1 MKLDFTVKWKVRIT
15 MFNYIKNILNELP
28 IEKSGVTVTSVAPLL
43 FEMKKS
49 GVKLKASE
57 AELFHHNVAK
67 L

>member
-1 MKLDFTVKWKVRIT
+1 

-57 AELFHHNVAK
+57 ADLFHHNVAK